1 MKSSNPTLQSYMEGK
16 IKEKLEKH
24 RQTEINL
31 EKQIGVLSETK
42 RKRRRCPLINTFKCD
57 DKNNKSFL
65 ETRFRFLN

>member
-1 MKSSNPTLQSYMEGK
+1 MEIK

-24 RQTEINL
+24 RQTERNL

-57 DKNNKSFL
+57 NKMNNKSFL